1 MARAQNDKMIAR
13 RNDKFAA
20 RSHGLLSI
28 WLQAKLAAIRW
39 SEQNMIIAIR
49 GGLCTLRSA
58 RQRQQILRVCFH
70 PELFTPDHRH
80 KGLVAAAASTSSG
93 SCCCS
98 IEGTTGADAG
108 RFCTKHVV
116 NIAAA
121 GQQER
126 QHGRVS
132 FPWRWRRWVGV

>member
-1 MARAQNDKMIAR
+1 VARAQNDKMI
-13 RNDKFAA
+13 A

-39 SEQNMIIAIR
+39 GEQNMIIAIR
-49 GGLCTLRSA
+49 GGLCTLLSA

-70 PELFTPDHRH
+70 PEFTPDHRH